1 MMPSKANR
9 KYEIIWLVRRLFRAM
24 ADTADQ
30 YLKDDELTAAD
41 RAVMEFLYPDQKL
54 SVPAIAGK
62 YRTSRQHVQV
72 TANALL
78 ARGLLRSEPNPQ
90 HKRSPLMRLSEHG
103 RDAFAEI
110 RRNEESL
117 IDKLFLDL
125 DQQDIESTRRSLQ
138 TLLARIESGEIK

>member
-1 MMPSKANR
+1 MLPSKANS
-9 KYEIIWLVRRLFRAM
+9 KYQIVWLVRRLFRAM

-54 SVPAIAGK
+54 SVPAIASK

-78 ARGLLRSEPNPQ
+78 ARGLLRSEANPQ
-90 HKRSPLMRLSEHG
+90 HKRSPLMRLSAHG

-125 DQQDIESTRRSLQ
+125 EQQDIESTRRSLQ